1 MGAFPTTLREKI
13 VPAWIRLPVRVT
25 SGLSLVTSAG
35 SATKV
40 EQPPKKMEEA
50 NREERRSVFLL
61 VIYSIYQRTWLNSL
75 TFGICLGIVKLM
87 SSNLLKHSP
96 ISEISLREL
105 YLMQKK
111 SLSEIA
117 FILNVSVHKVRY
129 WMEKYKIM
137 TRCISDAAYLKHNP
151 GGEPF
156 KIKVDLTLEEEK
168 SKSLALGL
176 YWGEGNKVSSHAVR
190 VTNSDP
196 GVINRFHEFLLT
208 ICQVRTDK
216 IGYYLQTFKDNDVDN
231 AKRYWANY
239 LGINPEKILAGK
251 PIHSLG
257 KGTYKKI
264 CEHGVMTIGFFNT
277 HLKAWIMRQLG
288 ELGMVR

>member
-1 MGAFPTTLREKI
+1 MVI
-13 VPAWIRLPVRVT
+13 
-25 SGLSLVTSAG
+25 SAG
-35 SATKV
+35 LATKA
-40 EQPPKKMEEA
+40 EQPPKKMEVA

-61 VIYSIYQRTWLNSL
+61 VMYSIYQRTWLNSL

-87 SSNLLKHSP
+87 PSNLPKYSP
-96 ISEISLREL
+96 ISENSLREL

-196 GVINRFHEFLLT
+196 GVINRFYEFLLT
-208 ICQVRTDK
+208 ICQVRPDK
-216 IGYYLQTFKDNDVDN
+216 
-231 AKRYWANY
+231 
-239 LGINPEKILAGK
+239 AGK

-257 KGTYKKI
+257 KGTYRKI
-264 CEHGVMTIGFFNT
+264 SEHGVMTIGFFNT
-277 HLKAWIMRQLG
+277 HLKTWIMRQLG